1 MSGNFITTKENLMT
15 IALFASDHFG
25 PWSASTTQLSNTDN
39 FFQQFITTVARFS
52 PENAGA

>member
-1 MSGNFITTKENLMT
+1 MT

-25 PWSASTTQLSNTDN
+25 PWSASTTQLSNTNN

-52 PENAGA
+52 PENAGALTKVSL